1 MKPENMYNGLK
12 VVVKKCATG
21 YAATQVGVVGTLRRA
36 SWTNICWEFE
46 TTDGSFAVLPKEVR
60 KARDGE

>member
-1 MKPENMYNGLK
+1 MKSENMYSGLR

-21 YAATQVGVVGTLRRA
+21 YASTKVGVVGTLRRV
-36 SWTNICWEFE
+36 SWSNDCWTLE
-46 TTDGSFAVLPKEVR
+46 TTDDSFGVLPNEVR